1 MVPAQLVPG
10 TGVGG
15 LAGVVDPGA
24 GGSRSG
30 RVPPEPSVGVSAL
43 PATNLNLF
51 WGWNWSLSSM
61 SSSCFWP
68 RLGCKGKC
76 YNFPLEDKI
85 PNEYLKGTGQGV
97 SI

>member
-1 MVPAQLVPG
+1 MACNDILDIHLFSCVPFGLVPAPLVPG

-51 WGWNWSLSSM
+51 WGWKLV
-61 SSSCFWP
+61 P
-68 RLGCKGKC
+68 L
-76 YNFPLEDKI
+76 FPVLF
-85 PNEYLKGTGQGV
+85 LFLA
-97 SI
+97 